1 MDLREAAVARH
12 SVRRYLDKPI
22 EGEVRDRLSECI
34 AECNRRS
41 GLNIQLVENEPKAFG
56 TFKARY
62 GRFAGVKNYIALVGK
77 NTRDLYEK
85 CGYYGEKIVLLAQ
98 SLGLNTCWVGGTF
111 SRVKGAFEQSGEEK
125 LALVIAIGYGE
136 TQGKPHKSKRF
147 DDVTSDVQ
155 NVPEWFVNGVKCA
168 LLAPTALNQQ
178 KFKFS
183 VNGRNVYAKSGKGFF
198 VRVDLGIVRYH
209 FELGAGKENFDWQF
223 C

>member
-1 MDLREAAVARH
+1 MDILEAAAARH

-22 EGEVRDRLSECI
+22 EGEVKARLLECI
-34 AECNRRS
+34 AECNKRS
-41 GLNIQLVENEPKAFG
+41 GLNIQLVENEPEAFDN
-56 TFKARY
+56 FKAKY
-62 GRFAGVKNYIALVGK
+62 GKFSGVKNYIALVGK

-98 SLGLNTCWVGGTF
+98 VLGLNTCWVGGTY
-111 SRVKGAFEQSGEEK
+111 SKVKGAFEISKEEK

-147 DDVTSDVQ
+147 DDVTNDVQ
-155 NVPEWFVNGVKCA
+155 NVPEWFVDGVKCA

-183 VNGRNVYAKSGKGFF
+183 VNGRNVYAKAGKGFF

-209 FELGAGKENFDWQF
+209 FEIGAGKENFDWQG

>member
-1 MDLREAAVARH
+1 MDILEAVSARH

-22 EGEVRDRLSECI
+22 DGEVKSRLLECI
-34 AECNRRS
+34 DECNKRS
-41 GLNIQLVENEPKAFG
+41 GLNIQLVLDEPKAFDSI
-56 TFKARY
+56 KARY
-62 GRFAGVKNYIALVGK
+62 GKFSGVKNYIALVGK

-98 SLGLNTCWVGGTF
+98 TLGLNTCWVGATF
-111 SRVKGAFEQSGEEK
+111 SKVKGAFEISKEEK

-136 TQGKPHKSKRF
+136 TQGKPHKSKKF

-183 VNGRNVYAKSGKGFF
+183 VNGRNVFAKAGKGFF
-198 VRVDLGIVRYH
+198 VKVDLGIVKYH
-209 FELGAGKENFDWQF
+209 FELGAGRDNFSWQF